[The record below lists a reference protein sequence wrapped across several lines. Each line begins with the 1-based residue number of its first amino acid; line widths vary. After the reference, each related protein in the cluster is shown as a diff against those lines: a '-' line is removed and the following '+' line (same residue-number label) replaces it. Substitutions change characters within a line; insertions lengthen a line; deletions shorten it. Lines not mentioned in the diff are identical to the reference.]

1 MRLTNKKICLAV
13 SWLPVIFAISWLSA
27 EIPGKVTV
35 SLPVQAS
42 VEGVVLQPGTYVMV
56 VDGFNG
62 EKATIKIFRE
72 DSNSLLATAP
82 VSAFQ
87 GQSSAPRNAVKV
99 ITRDSTYYLDK
110 LLLAGEKTGFQFR
123 L

>member
-1 MRLTNKKICLAV
+1 MHFTGKKTFLACACLLATMAAPG
-13 SWLPVIFAISWLSA
+13 LFA

-35 SLPVQAS
+35 SLPVQAT
-42 VEGVVLQPGTYVMV
+42 VEGVALQPGTYVMV
-56 VDGFNG
+56 VEGFNG

-72 DSNSLLATAP
+72 DSSSLLAAAP

-87 GQSSAPRNAVKV
+87 GQTAAPRNAVKV
-99 ITRDSTYYLDK
+99 ITREGTYYIDK

-123 L
+123 W

>member
-1 MRLTNKKICLAV
+1 MKILNIKIRLAV
-13 SWLPVIFAISWLSA
+13 AWLPIILAISWLAA

-35 SLPVQAS
+35 SLPVQAT
-42 VEGVVLQPGTYVMV
+42 VEGVALQPGTYVMV
-56 VDGFNG
+56 VEGFNG

-72 DSNSLLATAP
+72 DSSSPLAAAP

-87 GQSSAPRNAVKV
+87 AQTAAPRNAVKV
-99 ITRDSTYYLDK
+99 ITREGTYYLDK